1 MADNQMGLA
10 SGLYNSNRRLGV
22 GLCLGVA
29 VAVASLAAGSGQ
41 GISIGGIQT
50 AFWLSTA
57 LSVVIVIISA
67 TVLPTV
73 RTPAPAAPAASVPE
87 AKSASV
93 AGA

>member
-1 MADNQMGLA
+1 MGLA